1 MIRRKKE
8 NENLLLSI
16 IRKCESLSD
25 QTHRKAEETLD
36 VKLNKPRETFH
47 FNPPLSIEGDWM
59 IGLLNLEVYISLF
72 DITEEKNIFQLYT
85 DNFDEISFT
94 EMKHE
99 LGEIPKISDNTPIF
113 SAN

>member
-1 MIRRKKE
+1 MIRRK
-8 NENLLLSI
+8 NETEYLLLSI
-16 IRKCESLSD
+16 IRNGEKLND
-25 QTHRKAEETLD
+25 QTHRKAEETLEF
-36 VKLNKPRETFH
+36 KLNKPRETFH